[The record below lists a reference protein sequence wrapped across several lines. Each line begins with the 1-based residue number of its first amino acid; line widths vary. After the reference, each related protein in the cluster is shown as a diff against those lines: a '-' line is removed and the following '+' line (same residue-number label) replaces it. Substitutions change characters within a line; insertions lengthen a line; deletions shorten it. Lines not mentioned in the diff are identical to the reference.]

1 MKIQLINGEFTSA
14 ETIDLMTQM
23 IRVKIQF
30 LEKKIENSHQEEDIK
45 NKESKIIAMQNK
57 LSDLRKFATSKTDN
71 IRVLGEIKIN

>member
-30 LEKKIENSHQEEDIK
+30 LEKKN
-45 NKESKIIAMQNK
+45 
-57 LSDLRKFATSKTDN
+57 RKFASRGRHK
-71 IRVLGEIKIN
+71 K